1 LSYTHVVLPREGMF
15 HVKPSTA
22 PAPPPAAATL
32 LGDRL
37 SVAEAYA
44 ALLAG
49 PGVERGLLGPR
60 EVERIWDRHI
70 LNSAA
75 IAELIEP
82 GSRVVDIGS
91 GAGLP
96 GVPLAIARPDLVM
109 TLVEPMLRRTDF
121 LKEAIAI
128 LGIPI
133 AVVRGRAEDAVVRTD
148 LAGSDAVV
156 SRAVADLVK
165 LTRWG
170 MPLLRSGGRM
180 LSLKGDRAAEEVAG
194 SGLEMAALGAIA
206 VEVVRCGVGLLS
218 PPTTVVMA
226 VRGDRRPATRKRSP
240 RTPDRRGQ

>member
-1 LSYTHVVLPREGMF
+1 M
-15 HVKPSTA
+15 KPSAA
-22 PAPPPAAATL
+22 PAPPPAAAAL
-32 LGDRL
+32 FGDRL

-44 ALLAG
+44 GLLAG

-60 EVERIWDRHI
+60 EVDRIWERHI

-82 GSRVVDIGS
+82 GSRVIDIGS

-96 GVPLAIARPDLVM
+96 GVPLAIARPDLKV

-121 LKEAIAI
+121 LEEVVAI

-133 AVVRGRAEDAVVRTD
+133 AVTRGRAEDAGVRSR

-156 SRAVADLVK
+156 SRAVADLEK

-180 LSLKGDRAAEEVAG
+180 LSMKGDRAAEEVTA
-194 SGLEMAALGAIA
+194 SSPEMAALGAIG
-206 VEVVRCGVGLLS
+206 VEVVRCGVGLLT
-218 PPTTVVMA
+218 PPATVVIA
-226 VRGDRRPATRKRSP
+226 VRGDSKSATRKRPP
-240 RTPDRRGQ
+240 RTPERRGQ

>member
-1 LSYTHVVLPREGMF
+1 M
-15 HVKPSTA
+15 KPSTA
-22 PAPPPAAATL
+22 PSPPPAAVEL
-32 LGDRL
+32 FGDRL
-37 SVAEAYA
+37 VVAEAYA
-44 ALLAG
+44 DLLAG

-82 GSRVVDIGS
+82 GSRVIDVGS

-96 GVPLAIARPDLVM
+96 GVPLAIARPDLRV

-121 LKEAIAI
+121 LEEVVAI

-133 AVVRGRAEDAVVRTD
+133 AVTRGRAEDAGVRTR
-148 LAGSDAVV
+148 LAGADTVV
-156 SRAVADLVK
+156 SRAVADLAK

-170 MPLLRSGGRM
+170 MPLLRPGGRM
-180 LSLKGDRAAEEVAG
+180 LSLKGDRAAEEVTV
-194 SGLEMAALGAIA
+194 SGPEMAGLGAIG

-218 PPTTVVMA
+218 PPTTVVIA
-226 VRGDRRPATRKRSP
+226 VRGDRKPATRNRSP
-240 RTPDRRGQ
+240 RTPERRGQ